1 MSDQIE
7 PTPLFDSSFFNCSQP
22 TEFFWYAF
30 FYIGVCRLFH
40 SFRCSSWNEKW
51 ISHLEKN
58 RHDAAQSDGAFELW
72 WHCAPIESARSADRS
87 MRQLAAVRGAG
98 DSLCTA
104 HDVIR
109 SNPHMFSNVT
119 NEKRLNAAK
128 LHLYEYIVHRIA
140 ELNCRRRIHFF
151 RFSYVLVSSFFPFAS
166 FMLVYR
172 WYLVKT

>member
-7 PTPLFDSSFFNCSQP
+7 PTPLFDSSFSNCSQP

-109 SNPHMFSNVT
+109 SNPTHVLKCDQREEIERSETAFV
-119 NEKRLNAAK
+119 R
-128 LHLYEYIVHRIA
+128 VHRA
-140 ELNCRRRIHFF
+140 PHRRAQLPPPNTLFSIFVRVGFF
-151 RFSYVLVSSFFPFAS
+151 FFPFAS